1 VREALRV
8 ARVAALEA
16 VDGLVHGFERRPA
29 FPERAGRE
37 ADRRRVG
44 EALAGLGS
52 LCLLRQVH
60 GAKVHAA
67 PWRGTPE
74 GDAGISSEPGV
85 LVGIETADCLPLF
98 LVDPRRQVAAAVHAG
113 WRGTAAGVARE
124 AVVALRA
131 AGSEPA
137 DLMAALGPAIGVCC
151 YEVGDDVR
159 RAFGPGGAS
168 FFRPGRG
175 DRSHLDVRAANVAQ
189 LLDAGIPE
197 EGIHHVAEC
206 TRCRPDLY
214 HSYRREGKGAGRM
227 INYLGWARRAP
238 S

>member
-151 YEVGDDVR
+151 YEVGDEVIS
-159 RAFGPGGAS
+159 S
-168 FFRPGRG
+168 FAESGRDIERISRPGPRG
-175 DRSHLDVRAANVAQ
+175 RRHLDLVEENRAQ
-189 LLDAGIPE
+189 LVASGVSVERISDSGLCTFCENDRFYSFRK
-197 EGIHHVAEC
+197 EGGGV
-206 TRCRPDLY
+206 
-214 HSYRREGKGAGRM
+214 GR
-227 INYLGWARRAP
+227 IFGVIGLR
-238 S
+238 